1 MQYSSPTSSST
12 QGQLSNNVLLLP
24 SNTSKM
30 SFIIPSNTTN
40 SSSST
45 NILSSASNSGMTTPP
60 ITLNGATSTQNS
72 GQTLQQ
78 RLLLSSQRSQSQP
91 IPQEEFQKILRALQ
105 DNNMSESAEI
115 FKKEYQS
122 LFNKTVST
130 FSEPYFTALDGYI
143 SYVQEQPDTSRHE
156 FSQLIYPLFVH
167 MYLDLVEKDHLEDA
181 QRFFMN
187 YVKNTNLQATV
198 FAAHKDDLFRIK
210 SLVSKEQIA
219 QSEYVKS
226 FRHNGRYWIKL
237 CNASLELLDQFL
249 IKQQKYPLLTKI
261 VQAYFQLE
269 INDGNARNAET
280 QRLLSGGRLGEI
292 KTEDN
297 TNRMFYGL
305 LRDHDLTRI
314 LQHKAIV
321 SLSMGGD
328 NEDGGGGGDDQP
340 STSKNRKKL
349 KKDFFN
355 QRQSKA
361 SLKVDPNS
369 PQIARIPI
377 PELREHERMDLI
389 NTFQGKNKTNSNEK
403 HSFIVEDYSRML
415 KITPDNLPS
424 CCYYTLLNGY
434 LEINCLGK
442 FN

>member
-1 MQYSSPTSSST
+1 MQYSSPTTSSSSSSSSS

-40 SSSST
+40 VGQQQNVSSA

-60 ITLNGATSTQNS
+60 ITLNGTTSTANS
-72 GQTLQQ
+72 GQISQQ
-78 RLLLSSQRSQSQP
+78 RLLLSQRSQSQP
-91 IPQEEFQKILRALQ
+91 ISQEEFQKILRALQ
-105 DNNMSESAEI
+105 DNNMNESAEI

-122 LFNKTVST
+122 LFNKTISS

-261 VQAYFQLE
+261 VQAYFQVNIFRE
-269 INDGNARNAET
+269 
-280 QRLLSGGRLGEI
+280 
-292 KTEDN
+292 
-297 TNRMFYGL
+297 
-305 LRDHDLTRI
+305 
-314 LQHKAIV
+314 
-321 SLSMGGD
+321 
-328 NEDGGGGGDDQP
+328 
-340 STSKNRKKL
+340 KK
-349 KKDFFN
+349 
-355 QRQSKA
+355 
-361 SLKVDPNS
+361 
-369 PQIARIPI
+369 
-377 PELREHERMDLI
+377 E
-389 NTFQGKNKTNSNEK
+389 
-403 HSFIVEDYSRML
+403 
-415 KITPDNLPS
+415 
-424 CCYYTLLNGY
+424 
-434 LEINCLGK
+434 
-442 FN
+442 